1 MRTWHVYLV
10 RCVDQTLY
18 CGITTDLQRRLA
30 AHNDGSGARY
40 TRSRLPVELVY
51 SVEVQGKSAALRL
64 EMAVK
69 KRPRREKE
77 AFLASHGAFEAE

>member
-10 RCVDQTLY
+10 RCADQTLY
-18 CGITTDLQRRLA
+18 CGITTDLARRLA

-40 TRSRLPVELVY
+40 TRSRLPVELVQ

-69 KRPRREKE
+69 KRPRREKT
-77 AFLASHGAFEAE
+77 AFLTAHDASVVE